1 METIFTTQTEIDL
14 VHGLQH
20 RQSSAFANLYTAYAP
35 ALFGVLAGMV
45 KDQDRAEDLLHDAFI
60 KIWTTFH
67 LYDPQQ
73 GRLFTWLVTIT
84 RRTALDD
91 IRARRIRLAAKPTIF
106 RRTTDQ
112 TDGVYVVGL
121 LQQPLISLI
130 APKYGQ
136 ILDLVYQGY
145 KGAEIAELLTLPVGT
160 VKTWRRL
167 GLQELKR
174 VLSQDIHQYHKR
186 QGPGSA

>member
-1 METIFTTQTEIDL
+1 METICTTQTEIDL

-20 RQSSAFANLYTAYAP
+20 KQSSAFANLYTSYAP
-35 ALFGVLAGMV
+35 VLFGILAGIV

-60 KIWTTFH
+60 KIWITFH

-84 RRTALDD
+84 RRTALDE
-91 IRARRIRLAAKPTIF
+91 IRARRIRLEAKPTI
-106 RRTTDQ
+106 RQRTPDQ
-112 TDGVYVVGL
+112 TDGVYVGGL

-145 KGAEIAELLTLPVGT
+145 KSVEIAELLTLPVGT

-167 GLQELKR
+167 GLQQLKQ
-174 VLSQDIHQYHKR
+174 VLSQDIHHYHR
-186 QGPGSA
+186 R